1 MANKQKTDVKLVT
14 PAQTVST
21 SQNINSVPTMASNS
35 STPQC
40 NAFACGQQNNELQ
53 RRIDLLER
61 KVQVLEETA
70 EDKRR
75 FLRKA
80 ESLLMIFRVV
90 LIITPIVLCVAMAIV
105 LYFCFEDS
113 KLLNIVTSIIGLV
126 AVAECIMLPILWR
139 NTADRVSAIE
149 EKLRQQ

>member
-21 SQNINSVPTMASNS
+21 SPNTNSVPTMASNS

-40 NAFACGQQNNELQ
+40 NAFACGQQNSELQ

-70 EDKRR
+70 ADKRK
-75 FLRKA
+75 FLKKA
-80 ESLLMIFRVV
+80 ESLLMVFRVV
-90 LIITPIVLCVAMAIV
+90 LISIPIVLCVAMAIV
-105 LYFCFEDS
+105 LYFCYEDS

-126 AVAECIMLPILWR
+126 AIAECVALPILWK
-139 NTADRVSAIE
+139 NTAERVSAIE
-149 EKLRQQ
+149 EQLRE